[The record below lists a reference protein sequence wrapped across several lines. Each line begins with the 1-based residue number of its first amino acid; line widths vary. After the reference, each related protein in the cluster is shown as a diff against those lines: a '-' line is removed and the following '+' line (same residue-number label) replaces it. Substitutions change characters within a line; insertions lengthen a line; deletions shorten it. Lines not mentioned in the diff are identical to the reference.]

1 MPDPGGGPEFKKGN
15 GMQGWGPGHRFEP
28 MDCQGG
34 DAGRAAGAASRGR
47 VPAGTKAEL
56 CPPDRAFLRGVGLG
70 PACGERARGGSPGF
84 GHHPCRVRAYCYRA
98 SQLPWLSAFLAPGAR
113 K

>member
-1 MPDPGGGPEFKKGN
+1 ML
-15 GMQGWGPGHRFEP
+15 
-28 MDCQGG
+28 
-34 DAGRAAGAASRGR
+34 GAPQALILTAP

-70 PACGERARGGSPGF
+70 RARGERTWGGSPGF
-84 GHHPCRVRAYCYRA
+84 GHHPYRVRAYGYQA
-98 SQLPWLSAFLAPGAR
+98 SQLPWLPAFLAPGTR